1 MKISTLNFLKL
12 SGIVLTSA
20 TLFFSCASSGEE
32 KSYKESALADS
43 VSATVNTV
51 SKTQQSVVH
60 DSQRVFIRNADLS
73 FKVKD
78 VKTATFDIERIV
90 NEHNGYT
97 TSSVLESTINYKNT
111 VRVSEDSVQDVIN
124 YTVHNNMVLR
134 IPNSE
139 LDKTLNEIAT
149 HIEFLDHRTV
159 KSEDVTRELLSA
171 KLSGNR
177 FAHHKQRLEKGID
190 EKGKKLD
197 QTVDAENQLLTK
209 QQIADDTKLNTIE
222 IAHDVSFSTVTL
234 NIYQRDSSKKE
245 TYAYSLPVNPYEPNY
260 GQKVLSALS
269 GSAVVFG
276 DIILFIL
283 KLWPVVVLILG
294 IVLVVKFVLKQKWF
308 A

>member
-1 MKISTLNFLKL
+1 MKISTPNYLKL

-20 TLFFSCASSGEE
+20 TLFFSCGASREE
-32 KSYKESALADS
+32 KAYQENTLADS
-43 VSATVNTV
+43 VSTTVNAL
-51 SKTQQSVVH
+51 SKTQQAVKG
-60 DSQRVFIRNADLS
+60 DSERVFIRNADLY

-78 VKTATFDIERIV
+78 VQTATFDIERIV

-97 TSSVLESTINYKNT
+97 TSSVLESTVNYKNS

-139 LDKTLNEIAT
+139 LDKTLNEIAV
-149 HIEFLDHRTV
+149 HIDFLDHRTV
-159 KSEDVTRELLSA
+159 KAEDVTRDLLSA

-177 FAHHKQRLEKGID
+177 FTHHKQRLEKVID
-190 EKGKKLD
+190 EKGKKLN
-197 QTVDAENQLLTK
+197 QTVDAENELLTK

-222 IAHDVSFSTVTL
+222 IAHDVSFSTVT
-234 NIYQRDSSKKE
+234 ISMYQRDSSKKE
-245 TYAYSLPVNPYEPNY
+245 TYAYSLPLQPYEPNY
-260 GQKVLSALS
+260 GQKVLSTLS
-269 GSAVVFG
+269 SSTGVFG

-283 KLWPVVVLILG
+283 KLWPIAILILG
-294 IVLVVKFVLKQKWF
+294 IVLVVKIVLKQKWF